1 MEVLN
6 SRLRVEME
14 LTMSKSEQ
22 NKSDQNRPE
31 QDRSDLQPVFLESTE
46 AIPEEST
53 GRIRWI
59 GWSALITSSLSERA
73 EQIEKKKKAEEKE

>member
-1 MEVLN
+1 MLN

-31 QDRSDLQPVFLESTE
+31 QDRSELQPVFLESTE
-46 AIPEEST
+46 AIPEES
-53 GRIRWI
+53 REDWLDRVV
-59 GWSALITSSLSERA
+59 ALITSSLSERA

>member
-1 MEVLN
+1 MKVLN

-22 NKSDQNRPE
+22 NKSEQNKSDQNRPE
-31 QDRSDLQPVFLESTE
+31 LQPVFLESTE
-46 AIPEEST
+46 AIPEESREDWLDRV
-53 GRIRWI
+53 G
-59 GWSALITSSLSERA
+59 ALITSSLSERA

>member
-1 MEVLN
+1 MKVLN

-31 QDRSDLQPVFLESTE
+31 LQPVFLESTE
-46 AIPEEST
+46 AIPEES
-53 GRIRWI
+53 REDWLDRVV
-59 GWSALITSSLSERA
+59 ALITSSMSERA

>member
-1 MEVLN
+1 MKLLN

-22 NKSDQNRPE
+22 NKSEQNKSDQNRPE
-31 QDRSDLQPVFLESTE
+31 LQPVFLESTE
-46 AIPEEST
+46 AIPEES
-53 GRIRWI
+53 REDWLDRVV
-59 GWSALITSSLSERA
+59 ALITSSLSERA

>member
-1 MEVLN
+1 MKVLN

-31 QDRSDLQPVFLESTE
+31 QDRSELQPVFLESTE
-46 AIPEEST
+46 AIPEES
-53 GRIRWI
+53 REDWLDRVV
-59 GWSALITSSLSERA
+59 ALITSSLSERA

>member
-1 MEVLN
+1 MKVLN

-31 QDRSDLQPVFLESTE
+31 QDRSEPQPVFLESTE
-46 AIPEEST
+46 AIPEESREDWLDRVVAQLT
-53 GRIRWI
+53 
-59 GWSALITSSLSERA
+59 ASLSEQA